1 MIVTNALSLIKQ
13 DLRDLETRL
22 LSVIRSDV
30 GDATDICMH
39 LTQAGGKRLRPA
51 LCFFGAYGGENKEQV
66 LNLAVSLELIH
77 MATLVHDDVIDNAAT
92 RRGVATANVI
102 WGAHRAVLSGDFLF
116 ARAFSLIA
124 STGLTEVVSVLSDV
138 VSSMC
143 EGELMQEHDLYDYS
157 QSEEQYFSRTAKKT
171 ADFIA
176 ASCQLGAFV
185 AGYSRERSNSLHR
198 YAHSLGVAFQ
208 LTDDILDI
216 ISTSQQLGKPA
227 GNDLK
232 QGNITLPVIYAMK
245 CSPRRDEL
253 KHIIAS
259 RDLSGDRLEKCL
271 AIVREGEAVDYSF
284 KQVYHYLK
292 QAQEALPPDL
302 DSEVRSALLAVADFI
317 GLRKY

>member
-1 MIVTNALSLIKQ
+1 MIVTNALSLIKH

-39 LTQAGGKRLRPA
+39 LTKAGGKRLRPA
-51 LCFFGAYGGENKEQV
+51 LCFFGAYGGENKAQV
-66 LNLAVSLELIH
+66 MNLAVSLELIH
-77 MATLVHDDVIDNAAT
+77 MATLVHDDVIDHAAT
-92 RRGVATANVI
+92 RRGVPTANVI

-124 STGLTEVVSVLSDV
+124 SAGLTEVVSALSDV

-143 EGELMQEHDLYDYS
+143 EGELMQAHDLFDCS
-157 QSEEQYFSRTAKKT
+157 QGEERYFDRTGKKT

-185 AGYSRERSNSLHR
+185 AGYPAERTNSLHR
-198 YAHSLGVAFQ
+198 FAHSLGVAFQ

-216 ISTSQQLGKPA
+216 TATSQQLGKPA
-227 GNDLK
+227 GNDLQ
-232 QGNITLPVIYAMK
+232 QGNITLPVIYALQFST
-245 CSPRRDEL
+245 CRDEL
-253 KHIIAS
+253 RNIISS
-259 RDLSGDRLEKCL
+259 RDLSGDRLERCL
-271 AIVREGEAVDYSF
+271 AIVREGEAVDYSL
-284 KQVYHYLK
+284 KQVNRFLNE
-292 QAQEALPPDL
+292 AQEALPSDL

>member
-30 GDATDICMH
+30 GDATDICLH

-51 LCFFGAYGGENKEQV
+51 LCFFGAYGGENKQQV
-66 LNLAVSLELIH
+66 LDLAVSLELIH

-92 RRGVATANVI
+92 RRGVPTANVI
-102 WGAHRAVLSGDFLF
+102 WGTHRAVLSGDFLF

-124 STGLTEVVSVLSDV
+124 SSGLTKVVGVLSDV

-143 EGELMQEHDLYDYS
+143 EGELMQEHDLYDCS
-157 QSEEQYFSRTAKKT
+157 QNEEQYFSRTAKKT

-176 ASCQLGAFV
+176 ASCQLGALV
-185 AGYSRERSNSLHR
+185 AGYPDGRSNSLHR
-198 YAHSLGVAFQ
+198 YAHSLGIAFQ

-216 ISTSQQLGKPA
+216 IATSRQLGKPA

-232 QGNITLPVIYAMK
+232 QGNLTLPVIYALQH
-245 CSPRRDEL
+245 SPQKDEL
-253 KHIIAS
+253 RDIIVS

-271 AIVREGEAVDYSF
+271 AIVREGKAVDYSF
-284 KQVYHYLK
+284 NQVNNFLK
-292 QAQEALPPDL
+292 QAQEALPPDI
-302 DSEVRSALLAVADFI
+302 DSEVRSALLAVTDFI